1 MSFLLFFFKDCQSGE
16 AFSKYNPKPKSH
28 KSKDRN
34 VQLHKNKTLLHC
46 QNCSKSNQRYIS
58 QAKHISLKEG
68 GAPTNTKK
76 IPNKSAAKGDKGQ
89 SAQSHHQLRFVGFT
103 LVIRYVEYLPCA
115 QNRNGTRESKLSRIW
130 NTQKIQ
136 NYLYSKR
143 SAHLNHRKIPLL
155 THLIGKDQNVCQ
167 PIMLVYPWCQSLG
180 PVLSVPRVA

>member
-1 MSFLLFFFKDCQSGE
+1 MGKPFLNITL
-16 AFSKYNPKPKSH
+16 NPKAIKQRTEMFNYTKIKH
-28 KSKDRN
+28 FCIAKTVVNQTKDIYHR
-34 VQLHKNKTLLHC
+34 QKN
-46 QNCSKSNQRYIS
+46 
-58 QAKHISLKEG
+58 ISLNVW

-89 SAQSHHQLRFVGFT
+89 SAQSQHPLRLVGFT
-103 LVIRYVEYLPCA
+103 LIIRYVEYLPCA
-115 QNRNGTRESKLSRIW
+115 QNRNGTRESKLSQIL

-143 SAHLNHRKIPLL
+143 TAHLNRRKIPLL